1 MRLWT
6 AFLCTQVCSPSEPH
20 RQVPASS
27 LPLCALIIVWESR
40 LFTGAPSAQSVAPP
54 DSGLVQQ
61 SFRRI
66 KTYVFVLLLSLVS
79 VLPADL
85 TARLSWIKWD

>member
-1 MRLWT
+1 MRLFF
-6 AFLCTQVCSPSEPH
+6 AHRCVLPVSLSVKYLRPRCSVC
-20 RQVPASS
+20 
-27 LPLCALIIVWESR
+27 
-40 LFTGAPSAQSVAPP
+40 FTGGPFSLKRGPS

-79 VLPADL
+79 VFLADL